1 MAEYKTIP
9 LEKIDVRERM
19 RAVDEDHARAI
30 AASIADQGLISPV
43 TVRFVPANQKG
54 ARPYILV
61 AGAHRIRATEINGA
75 GEIECLVVK
84 ADQDEARL
92 LEIAEN
98 LIRNELSKLD
108 RALAVLGYRETWEA
122 KHGKIEP
129 GNPNWGKLR
138 QLVDTSAGDQRGK
151 LHLWSELDQSGDSRG
166 FSAYVAERL
175 GLSKDAVKRAQR
187 IATHLAPALRLALRF
202 TPVADNQAQLMALTR
217 LARPEQERLAARIM
231 SGTEAAQAVEQ
242 ALAGPEKPGSGA
254 SEQAYQ
260 RVLGNWGRLNR
271 AHKWQALT
279 DLGITDI
286 LTDEQ
291 RELLEQRFAGQ
302 THA

>member
-30 AASIADQGLISPV
+30 AASIADSGLISPV

-61 AGAHRIRATEINGA
+61 AGAHRIRAAEINGA

-84 ADQDEARL
+84 ADQDDALL

-108 RALAVLGYRETWEA
+108 RALAVLRYREAWEA
-122 KHGKIEP
+122 KYGKIER
-129 GNPNWGKLR
+129 G
-138 QLVDTSAGDQRGK
+138 GDQRGK
-151 LHLWSELDQSGDSRG
+151 LHLWSELGQSGEARG
-166 FSAYVAERL
+166 FSAYVADRL
-175 GLSKDAVKRAQR
+175 GLSKDAIKRAQR
-187 IATHLAPALRLALRF
+187 IATHLAPALRLALRL
-202 TPVADNQAQLMALTR
+202 TPVADNQAQLMGLTR
-217 LARPEQERLAARIM
+217 LERPEQERLAGRIM
-231 SGTEAAQAVEQ
+231 SGTDAAQAVEQ
-242 ALAGPEKPGSGA
+242 ALAGPEKPEAGA

-291 RELLEQRFAGQ
+291 RELLEQRFAGE
-302 THA
+302 THG

>member
-9 LEKIDVRERM
+9 LDKIDVRERM

-122 KHGKIEP
+122 KHGKIER
-129 GNPNWGKLR
+129 G
-138 QLVDTSAGDQRGK
+138 GDQRGK
-151 LHLWSELDQSGDSRG
+151 LHLWSELGQTGDERG
-166 FSAYVAERL
+166 FSVYVAERL

-202 TPVADNQAQLMALTR
+202 TAVADNQAQLMALTR

-242 ALAGPEKPGSGA
+242 ALAGPEKPESGA

-302 THA
+302 PDA